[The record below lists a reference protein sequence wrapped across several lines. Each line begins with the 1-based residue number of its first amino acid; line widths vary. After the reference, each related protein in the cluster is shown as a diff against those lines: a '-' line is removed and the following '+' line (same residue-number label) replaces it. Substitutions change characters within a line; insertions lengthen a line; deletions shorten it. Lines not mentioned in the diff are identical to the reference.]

1 VLEQITATRY
11 VTPLKEGGS
20 LPGIIEADDL
30 GTYVLKFRGAGQGLK
45 VLVAEVLV
53 GELARALG
61 LDVPRLTV
69 VDLQSPIAKY
79 EADEEV
85 QDLLT
90 ASLGLNLGIDFL
102 PGSFGYDGSR
112 PPTPQVAAEVLW
124 LDALTANVDRTW
136 SNPNLLVWHRRP
148 WLIDHGAALYFH
160 YSWEHYRTRARD
172 PYPQVARH
180 VLLPYATALPEAD
193 AVATARLTPEVLRAV
208 VDLIPDDW
216 LDEPTF
222 PTPEAHREAYLAYL
236 TDRLTAPRAFLETA
250 VAAAADARNADV

>member
-148 WLIDHGAALYFH
+148 WLIDPGAALYFH
-160 YSWEHYRTRARD
+160 HGWPSRGADPARFAAQPFD
-172 PYPQVARH
+172 ASTH
-180 VLLPYATALPEAD
+180 VLRDVADDPAATHERLAPLLTAELLDSVTALVPDEWLEPAPGLESPEA
-193 AVATARLTPEVLRAV
+193 LR
-208 VDLIPDDW
+208 
-216 LDEPTF
+216 
-222 PTPEAHREAYLAYL
+222 LAYREHVQARVANPGAWL
-236 TDRLTAPRAFLETA
+236 PGGAP
-250 VAAAADARNADV
+250 